1 MTLDTFRLDGQVAL
15 VTGASRGIGAAIA
28 VALAEAGADVALG
41 SRAATA
47 HEVAARVEQLG
58 RHSVQLAQE
67 LDRPDDVAGLVTRTV
82 EHFGRLDILVNNAG
96 LNRRTPALEH
106 SAEDWHLVLNVDLH
120 SVWMLCQAAGQHMA
134 VRGSGKIINI
144 ASLLAFQGG
153 VHLASYAAAKHAV
166 LGLTRALANEW
177 APLGINVNA
186 IVPGYIATDI
196 NRVLHEDPER
206 HAQILSRIPAGRWGT
221 PADLGGAAVFLASPA
236 SNYVHG
242 STIAVDGGWLA
253 R

>member
-1 MTLDTFRLDGQVAL
+1 MILDAFRLDGKVAL
-15 VTGASRGIGAAIA
+15 VTGASRGIGAALA
-28 VALAEAGADVALG
+28 VALAEAGAHVALA

-47 HEVAARVEQLG
+47 HEVAARITNLG
-58 RHSVQLAQE
+58 RQAVELAQALE
-67 LDRPDDVAGLVTRTV
+67 RPDEVAGLVAATID
-82 EHFGRLDILVNNAG
+82 HLGRLDILVNNAG
-96 LNRRTPALEH
+96 LNRRVPALEH
-106 SAEDWHLVLNVDLH
+106 TAADWQMVLNVDLH
-120 SVWMLCQAAGQHMA
+120 SVWMLCQAAGRHMA
-134 VRGSGKIINI
+134 ARGTGKIINI

-153 VHLASYAAAKHAV
+153 LHLASYAAAKHGV

-206 HAQILSRIPAGRWGT
+206 QAEFVRRIPAGRWGT
-221 PADLGGAAVFLASPA
+221 PADLCGAAVFLASPA
-236 SNYVHG
+236 ANYVHG
-242 STIAVDGGWLA
+242 TTVVVDGGWLA